1 MDVGQLLAQARGKAG
16 ISQAELAR
24 RSAMAR
30 SQLSRYETGVV
41 SPSVATLERLLAA
54 CGLQLAGA
62 LEPYVADV
70 DAHLDELLAAGSQLN
85 LANLPNLVLTLD
97 DDPAAVHHPLF
108 RGHREGPVT
117 WAFDGATAL
126 SLHGLPVG
134 AKWTCVV
141 VVLDDAARWWL
152 HALQA
157 PLEHNGHRVNVT
169 EAPRD
174 VLVASLGQP
183 FSSHVDDLLVRVVD
197 ELPPTVR
204 LGVEWTPAPV
214 PVVTVDAVERGH
226 PHYARL
232 LENLRSRVR

>member
-1 MDVGQLLAQARGKAG
+1 MDVGRLLAEARGRAG

-24 RSAMAR
+24 RSGLAR
-30 SQLSRYETGVV
+30 GQLSRYETGAV
-41 SPSVATLERLLAA
+41 SPSVAVLARLLAA
-54 CGLQLAGA
+54 CDLQLSGA
-62 LEPYVADV
+62 LEPHVAEV
-70 DAHLDELLAAGSQLN
+70 DDHLDTLLDAESQTDLT
-85 LANLPNLVLTLD
+85 NLPNLVLTLD
-97 DDPAAVHHPLF
+97 DDPAAVHHPVF
-108 RGHREGPVT
+108 RAHREGPVT

-126 SLHGLPVG
+126 HLHGLPVG

-152 HALQA
+152 HALHA
-157 PLEHNGHRVNVT
+157 PLEHNGHRLNVT

-174 VLVASLGQP
+174 VLVGSLRQP

-204 LGVEWTPAPV
+204 IAVEWTSAPV

-226 PHYARL
+226 PHYAHL
-232 LENLRSRVR
+232 LEKIRSRAR